1 MLDKKSILR
10 EETIVFALAVSDI
23 CDEIQGCGVFKSQL
37 VRSSSSV
44 GANLHEARY
53 AQSRA
58 DFISKLEIA
67 LKECYEAEYW
77 LELLGRKGKLTKE
90 QLTLLKNKCGS
101 IRRML
106 IASVKT
112 AKEHG
117 AVDEREIV

>member
-10 EETIVFALAVSDI
+10 EETIVFALTVSDI
-23 CDEIQGCGVFKSQL
+23 CDEIQGCGVFKNQL
-37 VRSSSSV
+37 VRSASSV

-112 AKEHG
+112 AKENG
-117 AVDEREIV
+117 ALDERKIV

>member
-1 MLDKKSILR
+1 MDKKSILR

-112 AKEHG
+112 AKEHC